1 MTDEIQLI
9 VSYIR
14 QRAEQNSER
23 AAGSGVVAVEHG
35 VAAAEFHAL
44 ATDIVA
50 GLHMADTD
58 GA

>member
-14 QRAEQNSER
+14 QRAELNSER
-23 AAGSGVVAVEHG
+23 AAGSGAVAVEHG

-50 GLHMADTD
+50 GLHRA
-58 GA
+58 

>member
-14 QRAEQNSER
+14 QRAEQNADR
-23 AAGSGVVAVEHG
+23 AAGSGAVAAEHG

-50 GLHMADTD
+50 GLHVVDST